1 MHPKMIRLLA
11 VLAQAC
17 VITISAVCEPQVL
30 QAHVAVLPIVNDT
43 GVASYD
49 AACATVTDTLTLTLR
64 LLGRYDVVSVDDKAF
79 DSSDA
84 ALAARA
90 SNQNVDYFIHGSIGL
105 SASKDVTCHLEVYD
119 RAKGRSAINREAT
132 SDLLGLF
139 DASDSLVAQIVG
151 DMTGIHI
158 GFGSISLTRGG
169 EAGSYTVYIDGI
181 RLGDDLASIDH
192 VLNGKRNLRIVQRR
206 MLGEFELA
214 HETIDVAEGQTR
226 SLAFSVPYLLP
237 EEREKIESL
246 QASIDAA
253 LTDPKAGAILEGKF
267 AEEDSLLADLSYSP
281 KLARYKD
288 IAREQRSRW
297 TIEQNRVAIESSAW
311 APASALV
318 DALLPLY
325 VSAGEYPD
333 PSIIRSGCEG
343 NARLLATLFEL
354 DAGKRIGEGDYAGA
368 LEDYNSILA
377 FARLL
382 PPERLS
388 EYAGAATYLSSVLR
402 SSSRDLSSVEAVFGS
417 RIEAGRRFAAMKK
430 SIALKKSH
438 IVLGTDLGL
447 ELKAGQA
454 AYAAPPLLVG
464 RDLPADS
471 GILPFG
477 FAPERAVA
485 LGKDANDFVLIEDGY
500 KGFGALASSLGSGAT
515 QLVTTSLAQQEKKDT
530 RPRTSL
536 SGGAT
541 YSPGIPGE
549 AEYSLGWYGPGYSM
563 WYSIY
568 PFKPAWLGLVFAAG
582 FATPALNT
590 QTGTD
595 AATVTTSG
603 SENSYLFKAGLCTQ
617 YEVFPYI
624 SVYVNL
630 ASEFGY
636 ISGGSIATETK
647 STSWDSVTQTYPD
660 TKMTSSVDPLFYL
673 GAEAVGGIIFD
684 FNESFGFGGAVG
696 MEAYIGDSA
705 LHFTADI
712 YFTIHFPRS
721 KAPATPR

>member
-119 RAKGRSAINREAT
+119 RAKGRSTLKREAI

-139 DASDSLVAQIVG
+139 DASDSLVAQVVG

-158 GFGSISLTRGG
+158 GFGSISLTRAG
-169 EAGSYTVYIDGI
+169 EAGSYTAYIDGI

-192 VLNGKRNLRIVQRR
+192 VLNGKRDLRIVQRR

-430 SIALKKSH
+430 SIAFKKSH

-471 GILPFG
+471 GILPLG

-536 SGGAT
+536 SLRMSD
-541 YSPGIPGE
+541 SPGASGE
-549 AEYSLGWYGPGYSM
+549 FAGVASGWVGSSYSAWCYV
-563 WYSIY
+563 Y
-568 PFKPAWLGLVFAAG
+568 PFKPTWLGLALAASYSDSYRVASRNATTNLATTWTESSCSLGAG
-582 FATPALNT
+582 F
-590 QTGTD
+590 D
-595 AATVTTSG
+595 IHY
-603 SENSYLFKAGLCTQ
+603 ELFR
-617 YEVFPYI
+617 
-624 SVYVNL
+624 YVSFH
-630 ASEFGY
+630 ASLLSRVGY
-636 ISGGSIATETK
+636 CFGGSINTYDLAN
-647 STSWDSVTQTYPD
+647 VTQTQAASLEP
-660 TKMTSSVDPLFYL
+660 PLYF
-673 GAEAVGGIIFD
+673 GAEAAAGILLD
-684 FNESFGFGGAVG
+684 FNESFGLGSDVG
-696 MEAYIGDSA
+696 TEYFIGNVGLPLHYDIYLA
-705 LHFTADI
+705 LHF
-712 YFTIHFPRS
+712 PQG
-721 KAPATPR
+721 KASAASR